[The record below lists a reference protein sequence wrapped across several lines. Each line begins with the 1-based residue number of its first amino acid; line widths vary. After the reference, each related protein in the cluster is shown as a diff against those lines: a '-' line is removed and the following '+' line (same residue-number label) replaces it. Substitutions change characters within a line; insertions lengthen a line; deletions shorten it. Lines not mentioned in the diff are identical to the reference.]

1 MQIYIVL
8 DSMLIAV
15 DMAHNTFRTNRPTIE
30 CLVHIFKTL
39 FWLIGIKWCSV
50 LDSCTTK
57 DEIISRESMALL
69 YIILELCHWVQ
80 AARRD
85 AFNGKSLRRSGI
97 SAENSTKDGIGMV
110 SLEMEEEIFLSTSS
124 HRNWTEVF
132 WNTEASVI

>member
-39 FWLIGIKWCSV
+39 FWLIGIKWCSA
-50 LDSCTTK
+50 LDSFTTK

-80 AARRD
+80 AARQD
-85 AFNGKSLRRSGI
+85 AFNGQSVRKSGI
-97 SAENSTKDGIGMV
+97 SAENSTKDGIGI
-110 SLEMEEEIFLSTSS
+110 SLEMEKEIFSSTSAY
-124 HRNWTEVF
+124 RNRTEVF
-132 WNTEASVI
+132 WNKAQ